1 MLSPYILSA
10 LAHERHQGLLA
21 RAETSRMARQARLH
35 RQQAGGPGA
44 GRSPLRQRLAWLQ
57 SRRSR
62 LFGHRPQSAMAV
74 SAMAGLLR
82 HVRADPDSSA
92 ATGGVVR
99 GRLEAEGVGE

>member
-10 LAHERHQGLLA
+10 LAHERHQALLA

-44 GRSPLRQRLAWLQ
+44 RRSPLRQRLAWLQ
-57 SRRSR
+57 PRRSR
-62 LFGHRPQSAMAV
+62 LFGHRPQ

-99 GRLEAEGVGE
+99 GRLRAEEVGE